1 MDNIKLDLGIKN
13 GAINIEIVRKP
24 IKNVHLKVYR
34 DFSVSL
40 SVPQAVP
47 NDWIDNFLKDRLA
60 WIDKQLTKYK
70 QASGY
75 NSLLNIKSGTSVQ
88 LLGKDM
94 RILKNSSLIDSVE
107 VDEKNIIVNL
117 KNIDN
122 EESITKNLGNWWRK
136 KAADIY
142 FEEATALFDKV
153 FKKYNIEMPVI
164 HIRKM
169 STLWGSCTKVKNKIT
184 LNEYLLKADLRC
196 IQYVILHE
204 MTHLLYT
211 YHNDD
216 FYNFLTIQMPDW
228 KERKKQLDKEVAQ
241 GL

>member
-1 MDNIKLDLGIKN
+1 MENINLDLGIKN
-13 GAINIEIVRKP
+13 GIVNVEIVRKP

-34 DFSVSL
+34 DFSISL

-47 NDWIDNFLKDRLA
+47 NDWIDNFLKDRLV

-88 LLGKDM
+88 LLGRDM
-94 RILKNSSLIDSVE
+94 RILKNSSLLDSIE

-122 EESITKNLGNWWRK
+122 EESITKILGNWWRR
-136 KAADIY
+136 KATDIY
-142 FEEATALFDKV
+142 FEEAIALFDKV

-164 HIRKM
+164 TIRKM
-169 STLWGSCTKVKNKIT
+169 NTLWGSCTKIKNKIT

-211 YHNDD
+211 YHNND